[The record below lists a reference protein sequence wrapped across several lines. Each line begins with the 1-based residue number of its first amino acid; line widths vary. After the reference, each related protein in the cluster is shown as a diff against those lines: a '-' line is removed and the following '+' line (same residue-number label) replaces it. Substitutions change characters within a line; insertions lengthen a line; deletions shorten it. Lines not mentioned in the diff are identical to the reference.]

1 MNIWRAFFSV
11 VLAGIISKVTYLQ
24 VDFFQY
30 KFYSEGQF
38 VPSSLFIYFLD
49 ILLFVLI
56 YAALYFFIPRFL
68 EWRMSAQYNSAQEG
82 KPKES

>member
-38 VPSSLFIYFLD
+38 VPSSLFIYFVDTVVCFDLRGTIFFHST
-49 ILLFVLI
+49 IL
-56 YAALYFFIPRFL
+56 
-68 EWRMSAQYNSAQEG
+68 
-82 KPKES
+82 

>member
-56 YAALYFFIPRFL
+56 YAALYFSSR
-68 EWRMSAQYNSAQEG
+68 RQTEG
-82 KPKES
+82 ILIVNCCK

>member
-1 MNIWRAFFSV
+1 MNIWLAFFSV

-30 KFYSEGQF
+30 KFYREGQF
-38 VPSSLFIYFLD
+38 VPSSLFIYFVD

-56 YAALYFFIPRFL
+56 YAALYLFIPRFL
-68 EWRMSAQYNSAQEG
+68 EWRMSAQYKSVREG
-82 KPKES
+82 KPKEF